1 MLLNS
6 NRMSKIEII
15 EKVLFGRS
23 LISST
28 SDNGKVG
35 ILSNL
40 VDSLDKDWFNYMPST
55 FFIDKYKEEIEEF
68 KDALKSYYQ
77 NYEYLE
83 SNNLLESAK
92 YNVIAELSDV
102 ILATSSAL
110 FEHKVEESI
119 VVSSMRDIINYS
131 VELADRFGREVFI
144 ANVSVVDIID
154 AHISKAKEMVDA
166 KDIYRACIYRDMSEH
181 SKWFSMLL
189 KLYTL
194 EEILDPSNKMK
205 IVKEIRRM
213 LFALNNLGTNG

>member
-92 YNVIAELSDV
+92 YNVTAELSDV

-119 VVSSMRDIINYS
+119 VISSMRDIINYS

-213 LFALNNLGTNG
+213 IFALNNLGTNS